1 LTSSNQ
7 AAMLVQ
13 LLNELMAFPIEIM
26 PCFLS
31 LMLIINATELRF
43 FADSSRT
50 E

>member
-1 LTSSNQ
+1 
-7 AAMLVQ
+7 MLVQ
-13 LLNELMAFPIEIM
+13 LLNELMAFPIELK

-31 LMLIINATELRF
+31 LVLINNATKVRS